1 MLDIIQKKFFFDHL
15 PAAKTGGK
23 RGFQK
28 QKKKKNPN
36 SRSFYCYFLFLFET
50 YVYKVLE
57 FFVQILTYITYLY
70 ARV

>member
-28 QKKKKNPN
+28 QKKKKK
-36 SRSFYCYFLFLFET
+36 SQLSLFLLLFL
-50 YVYKVLE
+50 VPLRDVC
-57 FFVQILTYITYLY
+57 I
-70 ARV
+70 